1 MKKIFVGI
9 IITMLLVTTGCGKN
23 TESSVIN
30 DLEKKINK
38 ASAYK
43 ISGDLEIV
51 NNDEVYNYDIE
62 VSYKKDNNYKVILTN
77 KANDHTQI
85 ILKNT
90 DGVYVLTPALNKSF
104 KFQSDWPYSNSQI
117 YLLKSLVNDIKNTKD
132 IKFEEEKSGYK
143 IVTTVNYPN
152 NSKLVEQVI
161 ELNKKRD
168 IKKVKVY
175 DDNHAVCMSMT
186 FKSIDYSPTFKKDYF
201 NLNEVMG
208 TYSIDE
214 ETTKKTSELEDTIY
228 PLVVPTNT
236 KLVSEEKIKK
246 DIGDRIIMTFDG
258 DKPFLLVEETAVI
271 EDEFTII
278 PTYGEPYQLMDTLGV
293 MTNNSLTWTSNGI
306 EYYIVSDVLNQDEL
320 VEVAQSISYL
330 PTMK

>member
-1 MKKIFVGI
+1 
-9 IITMLLVTTGCGKN
+9 
-23 TESSVIN
+23 
-30 DLEKKINK
+30 
-38 ASAYK
+38 
-43 ISGDLEIV
+43 
-51 NNDEVYNYDIE
+51 
-62 VSYKKDNNYKVILTN
+62 
-77 KANDHTQI
+77 
-85 ILKNT
+85 
-90 DGVYVLTPALNKSF
+90 
-104 KFQSDWPYSNSQI
+104 
-117 YLLKSLVNDIKNTKD
+117 
-132 IKFEEEKSGYK
+132 
-143 IVTTVNYPN
+143 
-152 NSKLVEQVI
+152 
-161 ELNKKRD
+161 
-168 IKKVKVY
+168 
-175 DDNHAVCMSMT
+175 
-186 FKSIDYSPTFKKDYF
+186 
-201 NLNEVMG
+201 MG

-258 DKPFLLVEETAVI
+258 DKPFLWVEETAVV